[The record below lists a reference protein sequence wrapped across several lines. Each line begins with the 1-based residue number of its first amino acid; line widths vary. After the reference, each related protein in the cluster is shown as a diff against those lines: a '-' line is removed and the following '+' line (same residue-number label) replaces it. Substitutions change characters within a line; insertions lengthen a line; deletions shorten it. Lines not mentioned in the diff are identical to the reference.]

1 MTIGILTFRRAEQL
15 AALLPLVLDR
25 IDRETPAGFTAEV
38 LVVDNDPAGSAR
50 AVVVERSTDA
60 RVRYVLEP
68 TPGIVAARNR
78 VLAECGGAR
87 LLLFLDDDN
96 LPGEQWLGPLLQTW
110 QQHSPAAVCGRM
122 VVQFDGTDPFFAAG
136 GFFVRRSMPTGTEI
150 AVAGTGALLVDLDRV
165 RALRL
170 EFDPRFGL
178 TGGEDTM
185 FTSTLTA
192 SGERMVWCQEATV
205 IDPIPA
211 DRLTRQWVLD
221 RARSHGNSS
230 GVVRI
235 VTAAPGRR
243 PVVRVVVGVSGATR
257 WVLGR
262 LRQGWGVL
270 RRAVVDRARGARL
283 AHRGLGMLQAARGH
297 VIEEYRRSEG

>member
-1 MTIGILTFRRAEQL
+1 MTVGILTFRRAELL

-25 IDRETPAGFTAEV
+25 IDRETPADFTAEV

-50 AVVVERSTDA
+50 AVVERSADA

-78 VLAECGGAR
+78 VLAECDGAR

-165 RALRL
+165 RARGLA
-170 EFDPRFGL
+170 FDPRFGL

-192 SGERMVWCQEATV
+192 SGERMVWCEESTV

-211 DRLTRQWVLD
+211 DRLTRRWVLD

-243 PVVRVVVGVSGATR
+243 PVVRVVVGVSGAAR

-262 LRQGWGVL
+262 LRQGGGVL
-270 RRAVVDRARGARL
+270 RRSVVDRARGARL

-297 VIEEYRRSEG
+297 VIEEYRRPEG